1 MGNMQILIINEQLTI
16 EVVQKQFN
24 KVFPFLKIEFFK
36 EKHQKGIGT
45 EKKNMYVNRN
55 EYLFVIAHQDKCGQI
70 QLEGN
75 QTVEQLEEIFET
87 NFGLH
92 VQIFRKSGK
101 IWLETST
108 TDGWTLN
115 QQNEEGK
122 LLEEELKIEKENID
136 DHDIW

>member
-1 MGNMQILIINEQLTI
+1 MGNMQNLIINEQLTI

-55 EYLFVIAHQDKCGQI
+55 EYLFVIGHQDKSGQI
-70 QLEGN
+70 QLDGN
-75 QTVEQLEEIFET
+75 QTVQQLEEIFET

-122 LLEEELKIEKENID
+122 LLEEELKIEKENMD

>member
-1 MGNMQILIINEQLTI
+1 MGTMHNLIIDEQQTI
-16 EVVQKQFN
+16 EIVQKQFN
-24 KVFPFLKIEFFK
+24 EVFPFLKIEFFK
-36 EKHQKGIGT
+36 EKHHKGIGT
-45 EKKNMYVNRN
+45 EKKNMYVNKN
-55 EYLFVIAHQDKCGQI
+55 EYLFIIAHQDKSGQI
-70 QLEGN
+70 QLGGN
-75 QTVEQLEEIFET
+75 LTVQKLEELFEN

-108 TDGWTLN
+108 TDGWTLE

-122 LLEEELKIEKENID
+122 SMENELKIEKENTD

>member
-1 MGNMQILIINEQLTI
+1 M
-16 EVVQKQFN
+16 K
-24 KVFPFLKIEFFK
+24 
-36 EKHQKGIGT
+36 
-45 EKKNMYVNRN
+45 
-55 EYLFVIAHQDKCGQI
+55 LFVAGLPYD
-70 QLEGN
+70 LDDAE
-75 QTVEQLEEIFET
+75 LEEIFET

-122 LLEEELKIEKENID
+122 LLEEELKIEKENMD